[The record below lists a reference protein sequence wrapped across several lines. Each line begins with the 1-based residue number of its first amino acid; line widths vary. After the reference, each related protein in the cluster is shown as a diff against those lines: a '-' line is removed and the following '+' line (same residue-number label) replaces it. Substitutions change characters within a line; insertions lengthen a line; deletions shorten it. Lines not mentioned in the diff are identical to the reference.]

1 MQYTLWVQETH
12 ELWRIEGNRLPIKPR
27 DYSDL
32 IYVSTD
38 RWDERCPPSIQF
50 SPEAVFMK
58 KKKGVNT
65 SQVVVIHGFD
75 KHGNETRQ
83 WFVRV
88 RFGMLPTEYEREH
101 AGAMIWPVSSTVMK
115 ASQDRWRNDLKFADS
130 SLLTTNVPTENVMCM
145 EKMSDLGYATRCT
158 EVPHNLQTILALTAD
173 WGMQHHPSIKP
184 MLDGELRRQEAEKL
198 EDDLWERAWRADK
211 EGGRRYHWL
220 TEPPKGRLA
229 RHAGNAPRRPWRKT
243 LGLPRDLLFEDALNT
258 DMANHLWATLACG
271 ELREGQCPV
280 TCTGFRQHVRVTH
293 CGFSYSLLAL
303 RLVCKASNQ
312 AVDSIMERV
321 MWNVYSMYKQAS
333 SSKSLQHFGELAAA
347 CYQTGICLLSLK
359 AEIDVHVPELESAW
373 LLARMVGARAATQ
386 PERVEVP
393 TSTMRPALRHMYMR
407 LACSMPPGERCPPLS
422 RVVLPPGAPVYAP
435 SDAAPLVAPKRP
447 LGTKLLRLRCSV
459 AEGTQGLLFDA
470 WRVVVVSPAEARA
483 GSIAAKEWLKRDAEW
498 VPTVRLKLKVGHVT
512 DRLLR
517 ARV

>member
-1 MQYTLWVQETH
+1 MHYTLWVQETH

-38 RWDERCPPSIQF
+38 RWNERCPPSVQF

-58 KKKGVNT
+58 KKKGINT

-88 RFGMLPTEYEREH
+88 RFGMLPTEYEREQ

-115 ASQDRWRNDLKFADS
+115 ASQDRWRNDLTFADS
-130 SLLTTNVPTENVMCM
+130 SLLTTNAPTENVMCM
-145 EKMSDLGYATRCT
+145 EKMSDLGYATRYT
-158 EVPHNLQTILALTAD
+158 KIPHNLQTILALTAD

-198 EDDLWERAWRADK
+198 EDDLWERAWQADK

-220 TEPPKGRLA
+220 TEPPAGRFA

-258 DMANHLWATLACG
+258 DMANHLWEALACG
-271 ELREGQCPV
+271 ELRVRPI
-280 TCTGFRQHVRVTH
+280 TWTGFRRHVRVTH
-293 CGFSYSLLAL
+293 CGFSDTLLAL

-359 AEIDVHVPELESAW
+359 AEIDVHVPELEAAW
-373 LLARMVGARAATQ
+373 VLARMVGARAATQ

-407 LACSMPPGERCPPLS
+407 LACSMPPGERCPPF
-422 RVVLPPGAPVYAP
+422 
-435 SDAAPLVAPKRP
+435 DAAPPVAPKRP

-459 AEGTQGLLFDA
+459 AEDTRDLLRFDE
-470 WRVVVVSPAEARA
+470 WRFVVVSPAEARA
-483 GSIAAKEWLKRDAEW
+483 GSIAAREWLKRDAEW
-498 VPTVRLKLKVGHVT
+498 VPTVRLKLKGGRVNHF
-512 DRLLR
+512 LR
-517 ARV
+517 AVRGGRIS